1 MLPEQQIRH
10 EIYCM
15 LITVTTRRLSMLKSK
30 HIFSIAKDNKP
41 SAGCTESQ
49 SLLDNGA
56 CALTV
61 FSLAAGTNISPES
74 YGYPKIWKIEKGGAD
89 VLYLDK
95 AAQTL
100 LSGDIFIVPQNIPVG
115 IRSKSGCIYS
125 EILLNK
131 ECAMND
137 VLKSGNV
144 FALKDLL
151 PYKEGKIVNMDLV
164 DGDKTKFV
172 IMAFDTGT
180 SLSEHAAPGD
190 ALIFCLD
197 GQGIIG
203 YEGKEY
209 RIHEGENFKFDKNG
223 THYVKAE
230 GKFKMALLL
239 VRD

>member
-1 MLPEQQIRH
+1 
-10 EIYCM
+10 
-15 LITVTTRRLSMLKSK
+15 MLKSK
-30 HIFSIAKDNKP
+30 HIFSIAKDNEP
-41 SAGCTESQ
+41 SAGCTESK

-56 CALTV
+56 CVLTV

-164 DGDKTKFV
+164 DGDKTKLV
-172 IMAFDTGT
+172 IKAFDTGT
-180 SLSEHAAPGD
+180 SLS
-190 ALIFCLD
+190 
-197 GQGIIG
+197 
-203 YEGKEY
+203 
-209 RIHEGENFKFDKNG
+209 
-223 THYVKAE
+223 
-230 GKFKMALLL
+230 
-239 VRD
+239 

>member
-1 MLPEQQIRH
+1 
-10 EIYCM
+10 
-15 LITVTTRRLSMLKSK
+15 MLKSK
-30 HIFSIAKDNKP
+30 HIFSIAKDNEP
-41 SAGCTESQ
+41 SAGCTESK

-56 CALTV
+56 CVLTV

-144 FALKDLL
+144 FAFKDLL

-172 IMAFDTGT
+172 IMAFDAGTG
-180 SLSEHAAPGD
+180 LSEHSAPGD
-190 ALIFCLD
+190 AIIFCLD
-197 GQGIIG
+197 GEGIIG

-223 THYVKAE
+223 KHYVKAE

>member
-1 MLPEQQIRH
+1 MPEQQIRH
-10 EIYCM
+10 GIYCM

-30 HIFSIAKDNKP
+30 HIFSIAKDNEP
-41 SAGCTESQ
+41 SAGCTESK

>member
-1 MLPEQQIRH
+1 MKEKQ
-10 EIYCM
+10 
-15 LITVTTRRLSMLKSK
+15 
-30 HIFSIAKDNKP
+30 IFSIAEEHKP
-41 SAGCTESQ
+41 IAGCTTSEAVLQGSMC
-49 SLLDNGA
+49 SMS
-56 CALTV
+56 V
-61 FSLAAGTNISPES
+61 FSIAADTNISPET
-74 YGYPKIWKIEKGGAD
+74 YDYPKLWKIEKGTAG
-89 VLYLDK
+89 VMCLTEHTQPLQYGEL
-95 AAQTL
+95 
-100 LSGDIFIVPQNIPVG
+100 FVVPQNIPVG

>member
-1 MLPEQQIRH
+1 
-10 EIYCM
+10 
-15 LITVTTRRLSMLKSK
+15 MLKSK
-30 HIFSIAKDNKP
+30 HIFSIAKDNEP
-41 SAGCTESQ
+41 SAGCTESK

-115 IRSKSGCIYS
+115 IRSKSGCICS